1 MPDLIVTM
9 NWQRIITIQDNI
21 QKDMA
26 HIKKVNE
33 MFDNRYWDDVVRM
46 RLPFGFSKNDKGN
59 LTKIAMLLDALSTKW
74 SNFVEDNEEMMDS
87 DTDAIVRQL
96 SLVAK
101 KLNGEW
107 DEQICF

>member
-1 MPDLIVTM
+1 MS
-9 NWQRIITIQDNI
+9 
-21 QKDMA
+21 
-26 HIKKVNE
+26 HIKRVNE
-33 MFDNRYWDDVVRM
+33 MLDSKYWDDVVRM

-59 LTKIAMLLDALSTKW
+59 LTKIAMLLDVLSTKW
-74 SNFVEDNEEMMDS
+74 SNFVEDNEEMIDS
-87 DTDAIVRQL
+87 DTDSTVKQL

>member
-1 MPDLIVTM
+1 MT
-9 NWQRIITIQDNI
+9 
-21 QKDMA
+21 

-46 RLPFGFSKNDKGN
+46 RLPFVFSKNDTGN

-87 DTDAIVRQL
+87 DTNAIVRQL
-96 SLVAK
+96 TLVAK

-107 DEQICF
+107 DEKICF